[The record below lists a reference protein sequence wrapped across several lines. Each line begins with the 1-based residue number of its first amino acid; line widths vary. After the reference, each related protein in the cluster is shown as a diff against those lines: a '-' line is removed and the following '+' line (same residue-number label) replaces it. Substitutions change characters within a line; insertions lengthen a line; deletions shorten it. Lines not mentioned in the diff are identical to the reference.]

1 MGRGHLVHL
10 DTALLVRIAFDS
22 DLLPLG
28 WVVGG
33 MGRLGLGPHLQNPD
47 PKAGFAAPF
56 VSVSVALTRGAHQG
70 RPIGLLGRLMKAA
83 ANGISGSLS
92 FPQDKTTT
100 LSRGQAFVSARAVSQ
115 TWWSG
120 SYFGHWKI
128 GRSAKRK
135 TKQPSKRSHPHLGV
149 PVSTFP
155 CLEGR
160 PLHSRGDL
168 AVRPCSPPLP
178 SEGCAVGRRWPVI
191 RSLTS

>member
-47 PKAGFAAPF
+47 LKAGFAAPF
-56 VSVSVALTRGAHQG
+56 VSVSLALTWGAHQG

-83 ANGISGSLS
+83 ANRISGSLS
-92 FPQDKTTT
+92 FSQDKTTT

-115 TWWSG
+115 TCWSG
-120 SYFGHWKI
+120 SYFGHRKI
-128 GRSAKRK
+128 GRSAK
-135 TKQPSKRSHPHLGV
+135 
-149 PVSTFP
+149 
-155 CLEGR
+155 
-160 PLHSRGDL
+160 
-168 AVRPCSPPLP
+168 
-178 SEGCAVGRRWPVI
+178 
-191 RSLTS
+191 